1 MKKKK
6 GGKELEKCFCIGMFF
21 LGEIKNKVIE
31 IIRYKIWAFLCLHPI
46 TLAILP
52 IIVLIIFII
61 IWYFIMNS

>member
-6 GGKELEKCFCIGMFF
+6 GGKGLKIWIIIGTFF
-21 LGEIKNKVIE
+21 LGEIKDKVIE
-31 IIRYKIWAFLCLHPI
+31 IIRCKIWAFLCLHPI

-52 IIVLIIFII
+52 IIGLIIFII